1 MLNERYTDKDCDGT
15 PDFIDSTFD
24 TVDELL
30 EKKGIKNPL
39 AFRYR
44 LILLALFQIVN
55 GIFTIL

>member
-30 EKKGIKNPL
+30 EKKGIKKEKPNEQEEKKPDIPH
-39 AFRYR
+39 RR
-44 LILLALFQIVN
+44 HR
-55 GIFTIL
+55 GR